1 MNLLTAADFNGIMA
15 SYTYNGNGYMTKK
28 KVGNNETTI
37 SYNNYDLPTSYET
50 KVGDK
55 VLGSFKYTYSVDGN
69 RISEN
74 DTVNNISKAYEYD
87 GAGRLVKE
95 TQSGAENRISSF
107 TYDLRGNR
115 TKETVTGDENYV
127 MTNTYD
133 ANNRLTNQSK
143 TVDGSAAENVKYYYD
158 ANGNQTFKQT
168 YNYSQGGLMSV
179 KSGSYQSG
187 TVESFTYNLQNQLTG
202 YQSNKKKAS
211 YAYGADGLRK
221 SKTVNN
227 VMMKYVW
234 DRGNL
239 AAEVSGSTIV
249 NMYDYGP
256 DGITSKETSN
266 GDKTL
271 YLKNAHGDV
280 VGMSDTNGNV
290 SANYRYDAFG
300 NVLSESIPDRFGYC
314 GEFFDN
320 ESGLVYLRN
329 RYYDSTTGRFITEDP
344 VKAGLNWYVYAENNP
359 IIFIDPNGLDSY
371 ILYTTN
377 EGSDFSEQANWQ
389 KEHLESQGERVIMRE
404 VNDYDSFIFEW
415 NMIGYDYDIGENV
428 SVNKVIIYC
437 HGNDRTL
444 ILEDGSATKALSI
457 DGKNSSGFPIG
468 NLSYLE
474 YKYVNELH
482 ILACNAGNLDPYFA
496 GVGNVASIMSQK
508 ISGVTYAYDGNV
520 SFGRPI
526 WQLWGEDI
534 GMSSRLS
541 TTQYSFNEIVAY
553 YGKAGRTPKGK
564 LTYYNGEY
572 KSYGYYPNTSI
583 Q

>member
-1 MNLLTAADFNGIMA
+1 MDYTYNEMNLLTAADFNGIMA
-15 SYTYNGNGYMTKK
+15 SYTYNGNGHMTKK

-290 SANYRYDAFG
+290 STNYRYDAFG
-300 NVLSESIPDRFGYC
+300 NELSESIPDRFGYC
-314 GEFFDN
+314 GEFLDS
-320 ESGLVYLRN
+320 ESGLVYLRA
-329 RYYDSTTGRFITEDP
+329 RYYDSKNGRFLSEDSYRNTENMIYDNVQTDKFLKQFSICVDSHEKSDKILASKRIDRIVQINNILQSSNLYLYCIGNPITHTDSSGNGFTVEWAGSMWWAVGVDGVLP
-344 VKAGLNWYVYAENNP
+344 VGDIIYVAGLGACVIIDGV
-359 IIFIDPNGLDSY
+359 IIFSRASKSSDKDRSTDIPSWAKGEKPR
-371 ILYTTN
+371 
-377 EGSDFSEQANWQ
+377 EGESG
-389 KEHLESQGERVIMRE
+389 KEYAKRLCDER
-404 VNDYDSFIFEW
+404 
-415 NMIGYDYDIGENV
+415 
-428 SVNKVIIYC
+428 
-437 HGNDRTL
+437 
-444 ILEDGSATKALSI
+444 
-457 DGKNSSGFPIG
+457 
-468 NLSYLE
+468 
-474 YKYVNELH
+474 
-482 ILACNAGNLDPYFA
+482 
-496 GVGNVASIMSQK
+496 
-508 ISGVTYAYDGNV
+508 
-520 SFGRPI
+520 
-526 WQLWGEDI
+526 
-534 GMSSRLS
+534 
-541 TTQYSFNEIVAY
+541 
-553 YGKAGRTPKGK
+553 YGKGNYRTGPGSEYNK
-564 LTYYNGEY
+564 LR
-572 KSYGYYPNTSI
+572 KYGDRY
-583 Q
+583 QK